1 MIDIATT
8 NEPGGKKGMAYITL
22 PEVEA
27 MPPRVQEQ
35 AKRIL
40 EKGRKLGE
48 TFKLLALREDIFCAT
63 DGMAKAYLLA
73 KTELPF
79 STKERIGLLVSLE
92 NSCKMCVDIHKSV
105 ARKIG
110 MTEEQINE
118 VIDGVDNIQC
128 DESEK
133 TLLRFC
139 VRASKKENYKILQSD
154 VDDVKKSG
162 YSDTQVI
169 EAVAITA
176 YFNYINTISN
186 ALGLE

>member
-1 MIDIATT
+1 MNQEEI
-8 NEPGGKKGMAYITL
+8 KGMAYITL

-27 MPPRVQEQ
+27 MPPQVQEQ